1 MKYATGAA
9 FRQALGDQIRK
20 LNLESGLPIDRI
32 RKMVAFDRFLDRLLQ
47 MYPDSWVV
55 KGGFALQ
62 LRIGNQARTTKDIDL
77 LLREEKTD
85 IHGSLQSAGFM
96 DIGDWFSFE
105 VPPTPGEAFGVPG
118 VSRFN
123 IRAILDGRL
132 FESFHI
138 DIGVGDPIVS
148 PVDLLQSTD
157 FLSFAGLKP
166 VQIPCYP
173 VNQQIAEKIHA
184 YTKPRASGDNTRVKD
199 FVDILLLAGL
209 SRIKFDDL
217 IAAIDATFD
226 FEDTHPIPKG
236 LPTPPDGWGRPFRRM
251 SDEVGLETI
260 TIDDAFQRVRVF
272 IEPIL
277 LGQQNVT
284 EWYPDRWEWR

>member
-9 FRQALGDQIRK
+9 FRQALGDQIRR

-47 MYPDSWVV
+47 MYPDLWVV

-77 LLREEKTD
+77 LLREEKID
-85 IHGSLQSAGFM
+85 VQGSLQNAGFM

-105 VPPTPGEAFGVPG
+105 VPPSPGEAFGVPG
-118 VSRFN
+118 VSRFY

-138 DIGVGDPIVS
+138 DVGVGDPIVS

-173 VNQQIAEKIHA
+173 VNQQIAEKVHA

-209 SRIKFDDL
+209 SRIQFDDL
-217 IAAIDATFD
+217 IAAINATFD
-226 FEDTHPIPKG
+226 FEDTHPIPNA
-236 LPTPPDGWGRPFRRM
+236 LPTPPDGWGRSFRRL
-251 SDEVGLETI
+251 SAEVGLEI
-260 TIDDAFQRVRVF
+260 INIDDAYQRVKVF
-272 IEPIL
+272 IEPVL

-284 EWYPDRWEWR
+284 EWHPDRWEWR

>member
-9 FRQALGDQIRK
+9 FRQALGDQIRR
-20 LNLESGLPIDRI
+20 LNLESGLPFDRI

-47 MYPDSWVV
+47 MCPDRWVV

-62 LRIGNQARTTKDIDL
+62 LRIGNKARTTKDIDL
-77 LLREEKTD
+77 LLREETMD
-85 IHGSLQSAGFM
+85 VHEALQNAGFM
-96 DIGDWFSFE
+96 DLGDWFSFE
-105 VPPTPGEAFGVPG
+105 VPPSPGIVIGVTG
-118 VSRFN
+118 VSRYN

-132 FESFHI
+132 FEAFHI
-138 DIGVGDPIVS
+138 DVGVGNPIVS
-148 PVDLLQSTD
+148 PVDILQSTD

-209 SRIKFDDL
+209 GRIPYNDL
-217 IAAIDATFD
+217 MSAIQATFD
-226 FEDTHPIPKG
+226 FEKTHPIPKT
-236 LPTPPDGWGRPFRRM
+236 LPLPPRGWGQPFRRL
-251 SDEVGLETI
+251 SDEAGLDKI
-260 TIDDAFQRVRVF
+260 TIDVAFQRVKIF
-272 IEPIL
+272 INPIL
-277 LGQQNVT
+277 AGQENVT
-284 EWYPDRWEWR
+284 EWHPDRWGWR